1 VRESHALHAYRDELL
16 AHSPYA
22 EPA

>member
-1 VRESHALHAYRDELL
+1 VRENQALHAYRDELL
-16 AHSPYA
+16 SHSPYA